1 MVQFVISTT
10 LVLLSSSL
18 SHAQTTTNN
27 ASPNI
32 LTAAVKGDLK
42 LIIIGS
48 EIMSSG
54 RRGGFRVYA
63 APDGTKAWVSYASFE
78 TVQDAN
84 RQTQLWLKLADK
96 TLLAASRKDSSGKLT
111 ETRTITQ
118 GRGTESGR
126 KLFMIIKRNGMNCYF
141 VRSSSLAV
149 AMQIEDLIQN

>member
-1 MVQFVISTT
+1 
-10 LVLLSSSL
+10 
-18 SHAQTTTNN
+18 
-27 ASPNI
+27 
-32 LTAAVKGDLK
+32 
-42 LIIIGS
+42 
-48 EIMSSG
+48 
-54 RRGGFRVYA
+54 
-63 APDGTKAWVSYASFE
+63 VSYASFE